1 VKGHGTPWPFSLLRR
16 LMTDSELE
24 QGDDGADKARRAEQ
38 RAAARAEKLRAEEE
52 TREKTRRQSETAEE
66 AVVKLEAEVEV
77 AATTS
82 ARRYE
87 LAHHL
92 KGFYSEID
100 KLTKG
105 KGMIQVTDVLVESF
119 NDIVRDAKSI
129 VDGDT
134 YLNRVKEFVPAGDN
148 PTYAEM
154 LVKTRAVVESLERF
168 KQRIEAREKAIAKA
182 LREANTIRAAAQ
194 YYIEN
199 GEVPAKEDIQA
210 WLGGRFISGDWFLGN
225 ENGDEV
231 FDFERLDTCNLEEYF
246 TVNGRREAE

>member
-1 VKGHGTPWPFSLLRR
+1 
-16 LMTDSELE
+16 MTESEQE
-24 QGDDGADKARRAEQ
+24 NGGDGADKARRAEQ
-38 RAAARAEKLRAEEE
+38 RAAARAEKLRVEEE
-52 TREKTRRQSETAEE
+52 NRERTREQSATAE
-66 AVVKLEAEVEV
+66 AALVKLEEEAEV
-77 AATTS
+77 ASTTS

-105 KGMIQVTDVLVESF
+105 KGIIPVSDVLVEGF

-154 LVKTRAVVESLERF
+154 LVKTRTVVESLERF
-168 KQRIEAREKAIAKA
+168 KQRIEAREKALAKA
-182 LREANTIRAAAQ
+182 LREAKTIQAAAQ
-194 YYIEN
+194 FYLEN

-210 WLGGRFISGDWFLGN
+210 RLGGKFISGDWFLDN
-225 ENGDEV
+225 ENGVEV
-231 FDFERLDTCNLEEYF
+231 FDFERLDACKLEEYF
-246 TVNGRREAE
+246 TATGKREAE